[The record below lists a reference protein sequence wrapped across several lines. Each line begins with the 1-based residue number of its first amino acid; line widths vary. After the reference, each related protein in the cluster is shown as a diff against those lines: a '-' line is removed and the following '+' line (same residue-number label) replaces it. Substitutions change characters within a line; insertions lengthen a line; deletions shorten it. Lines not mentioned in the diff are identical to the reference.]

1 MNIGGYQPCSLCDFP
16 GQVSAVVFT
25 QGCNFRCPFCHNAE
39 LLPQMVA
46 AEKLIPA
53 DHVLERLTRR
63 RGQLDAVVITGGEPT
78 LQQDLADFL
87 HRLREMGSPGQ
98 ARYERQPLARGLC
111 DLIAA
116 GLLGYV
122 AMDSKAPWRRYEDAG
137 CVPVDVGRLRESVT
151 VIAGSG
157 IPHEFRTTLVPALLS
172 EDDLDATRGQV
183 PAGGGIAV
191 KLFSRNTRS
200 THGCRWLKLQQ
211 SCQSGS
217 DGRLWPA
224 TRAGHCTSPAIS
236 DTPQTWS
243 ATPAAMAGLTR
254 PAGSAVAKL

>member
-39 LLPQMVA
+39 LLPQIVA
-46 AEKLIPA
+46 VEKLIPA

-87 HRLREMGSPGQ
+87 HRLREMGFLVKLDTNGSRP
-98 ARYERQPLARGLC
+98 EVLC

-122 AMDSKAPWRRYEDAG
+122 AMDLKAPWRRYEDLAG
-137 CVPVDVGRLRESVT
+137 VPVDVGRLRESVT

-183 PAGGGIAV
+183 PAGSRYRSQAFQPEHALDSRLSMVEAPAV
-191 KLFSRNTRS
+191 LPIRK
-200 THGCRWLKLQQ
+200 
-211 SCQSGS
+211 
-217 DGRLWPA
+217 
-224 TRAGHCTSPAIS
+224 
-236 DTPQTWS
+236 
-243 ATPAAMAGLTR
+243 
-254 PAGSAVAKL
+254 